1 MPWIWAK
8 EKTVK
13 TSSMKDTKRKVQGT
27 RCKESFRPCTSVK
40 KERSNKIN
48 METMN
53 ETNQYL
59 PFELDEKV
67 FALDIRKVREVR
79 EYSSVT
85 KVPQTPP

>member
-1 MPWIWAK
+1 
-8 EKTVK
+8 
-13 TSSMKDTKRKVQGT
+13 
-27 RCKESFRPCTSVK
+27 
-40 KERSNKIN
+40 